1 MSYSDLDIKVFNRA
15 CQIASSMI
23 DYGISVNVALK
34 ISNFA
39 ISDSSIKEDRNKIFT
54 LMNNW
59 EKEKEST
66 ERKKY
71 LTEMLS
77 IIDRLEI

>member
-23 DYGISVNVALK
+23 DYGISVNTALK

-54 LMNNW
+54 LMN
-59 EKEKEST
+59 
-66 ERKKY
+66 
-71 LTEMLS
+71 MLIRCKDFTNRLGIL
-77 IIDRLEI
+77 IIPCLLK